1 MKKHLLVLLAAM
13 AAAAC
18 GSQPRTPKVE
28 AGVEAGASDPRF
40 PGFLPGY
47 VSREA
52 LVDSLALLPPPPEAG
67 SSAQAAD
74 DASRQAARRWR
85 ATPRWAWAARDAEL
99 RFPQAATTFACA
111 LGTAVSTEA
120 TPKLVTLLRRT
131 LADAGLA
138 TYRAKDHYKRM
149 RPFVAAGDPMCDPAH
164 ESMLRGDGSYPS
176 GHAAIGMAWALVL
189 TELAPERVD
198 ALLQRGMAFGQSRVV
213 CNVHWQSDVEAGRLV
228 GAAVVAQLRT
238 RPEFAEQ
245 LTAVRAEVAAARVAG
260 SRPES
265 DCAAEGRELAGR

>member
-1 MKKHLLVLLAAM
+1 
-13 AAAAC
+13 
-18 GSQPRTPKVE
+18 
-28 AGVEAGASDPRF
+28 
-40 PGFLPGY
+40 
-47 VSREA
+47 
-52 LVDSLALLPPPPEAG
+52 
-67 SSAQAAD
+67 
-74 DASRQAARRWR
+74 
-85 ATPRWAWAARDAEL
+85 
-99 RFPQAATTFACA
+99 
-111 LGTAVSTEA
+111 
-120 TPKLVTLLRRT
+120 
-131 LADAGLA
+131 
-138 TYRAKDHYKRM
+138 
-149 RPFVAAGDPMCDPAH
+149 
-164 ESMLRGDGSYPS
+164 
-176 GHAAIGMAWALVL
+176 MAWALVL